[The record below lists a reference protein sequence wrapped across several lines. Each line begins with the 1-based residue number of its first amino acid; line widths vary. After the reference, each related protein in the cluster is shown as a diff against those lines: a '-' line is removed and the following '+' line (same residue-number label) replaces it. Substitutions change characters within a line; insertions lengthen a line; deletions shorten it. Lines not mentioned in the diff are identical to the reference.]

1 MVANIVIEVRDVDY
15 RFYHTDFRI
24 SNRHL
29 TLFRIGRIADHQ
41 KQETEEIGERGT
53 HLVGGAFDIVGVEI
67 VNISPYQLSVGI
79 SQAVAWGPV
88 EKQLF
93 DLFERVFEIEDLR
106 IHEAP
111 LSSTVVTLPHKN
123 PLQKA
128 ASFFHGILSSR
139 RSGRAQETEE
149 DVFAPGEEP
158 EEVLDKR

>member
-93 DLFERVFEIEDLR
+93 DLFERVFEIEDRGNPAAQNPSAEGCILFPWDTGLASQRPRTGNGGRCLR
-106 IHEAP
+106 
-111 LSSTVVTLPHKN
+111 
-123 PLQKA
+123 
-128 ASFFHGILSSR
+128 SR
-139 RSGRAQETEE
+139 RRTGGGTRQEMTGAYDEQ
-149 DVFAPGEEP
+149 V
-158 EEVLDKR
+158 